1 MRYAEVLYP
10 NLPEYAGDAGM
21 MMMENI
27 RAAMAQDI
35 YVAKGGIEVFT
46 PRFTYHG
53 YRYIEITGLEA
64 PLPLENVKGIV
75 LSSIKKISSA
85 YQTSD
90 DNINRLW
97 EM

>member
-53 YRYIEITGLEA
+53 YRYIEITG
-64 PLPLENVKGIV
+64 
-75 LSSIKKISSA
+75 
-85 YQTSD
+85 
-90 DNINRLW
+90 
-97 EM
+97 